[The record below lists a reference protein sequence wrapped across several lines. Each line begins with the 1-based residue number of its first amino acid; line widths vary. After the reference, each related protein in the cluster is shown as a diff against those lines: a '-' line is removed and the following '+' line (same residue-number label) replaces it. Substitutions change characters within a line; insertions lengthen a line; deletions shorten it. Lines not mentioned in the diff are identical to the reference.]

1 MLSTNLFLRNPS
13 LQVALAGRELGREL
27 GVEIVLLG
35 EELSY
40 LCPPDLR
47 TGVFGVS

>member
-13 LQVALAGRELGREL
+13 LQVALAGREL